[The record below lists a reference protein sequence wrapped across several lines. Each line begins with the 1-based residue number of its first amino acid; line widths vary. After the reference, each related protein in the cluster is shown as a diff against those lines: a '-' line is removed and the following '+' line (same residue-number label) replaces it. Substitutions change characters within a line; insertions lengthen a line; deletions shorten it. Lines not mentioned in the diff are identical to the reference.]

1 MRKEINVDYILLEC
15 GTKIDVRGFEQVYNK
30 ESHYINFKQRECPKT
45 EYEIEL
51 ESEWVSLDNMSV
63 KYPANTVFMW
73 GTWGGERIFKF
84 PLGKVVAFIR
94 EESKETIGNI
104 PVRCEHA

>member
-1 MRKEINVDYILLEC
+1 MRKEIDVDYILLEC
-15 GTKIDVRGFEQVYNK
+15 GTKIDVRGFEQVYDDGGR
-30 ESHYINFKQRECPKT
+30 YINFSSRFPNT

-51 ESEWVSLDNMSV
+51 ESERVSIDDLSV

-73 GTWGGERIFKF
+73 GTWGGERISKF
-84 PLGKVVAFIR
+84 PLGTVAAFIV

-104 PVRCEHA
+104 PVRCEYA

>member
-15 GTKIDVRGFEQVYNK
+15 GTKIDVRGFEQVYDT
-30 ESHYINFKQRECPKT
+30 ELAYINFTSDDPKI
-45 EYEIEL
+45 EYEVEL

-84 PLGKVVAFIR
+84 PLGKVAAFIR

>member
-15 GTKIDVRGFEQVYNK
+15 GTKIDVRGFEQVYDT
-30 ESHYINFKQRECPKT
+30 EVAYINFTSDDPKI
-45 EYEIEL
+45 EYEVEL
-51 ESEWVSLDNMSV
+51 KSMRVSLDHTCV
-63 KYPANTVFMW
+63 EYPVNTVFMW
-73 GTWGGERIFKF
+73 GTWGGERISKF

>member
-1 MRKEINVDYILLEC
+1 MRKEIDVDYILPEC
-15 GTKIDVRGFEQVYNK
+15 GTKIDVRGFEQVYAT
-30 ESHYINFKQRECPKT
+30 ELAYINFTSRYPKI
-45 EYEIEL
+45 EYEVKL